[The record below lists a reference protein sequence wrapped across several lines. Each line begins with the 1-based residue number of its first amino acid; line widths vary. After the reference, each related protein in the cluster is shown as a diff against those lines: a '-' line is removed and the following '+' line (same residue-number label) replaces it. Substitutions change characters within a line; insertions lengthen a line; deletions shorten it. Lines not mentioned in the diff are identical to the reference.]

1 MTPDICHVV
10 ILYVLE
16 TLYIHAFTHRN
27 LDVNQIGLLHIDA
40 ENQGARLSDAN
51 AHFGFKEMMYLTTCN
66 RVEFTFVADQNIS
79 TKDFLSFLYPEMER
93 AHLDELCQ
101 KVEVFHKADAV
112 KHALSVASSIDSM
125 IVGEREIITQV
136 RGAYEASKSYGLTG
150 DFIRL
155 LTRKVI
161 ETAKK
166 VYTETNIA
174 KKPVSVVSLAY
185 HKLRNL
191 NIALDAKFVIVGA
204 GLTNTTM
211 CKFLKKHGYSNFVVF
226 NRSIENAEKLAN
238 DIGGK
243 AFSLAELGEYQDGFD
258 VLLTCTGADKHL
270 IDVPAYKQLLNG
282 DNDRKTIVDIAIP
295 SDIDPEVV
303 RLYNTNYV
311 SIDYLQKVSD
321 DNLKVRSGEVIQVK
335 KILEEA
341 NVAFM
346 QLTKERN
353 VELAMKEVPKQV
365 KEIRRTAVAEVFKS
379 DIENMD
385 PETREVF
392 DRVLGYVEKKYISGP
407 MKLAKEIILKNNA
420 SS

>member
-1 MTPDICHVV
+1 
-10 ILYVLE
+10 VLE
-16 TLYIHAFTHRN
+16 TLYIHAFTHHN

-40 ENQGARLSDAN
+40 ADQEKRLGAAKS
-51 AHFGFKEMMYLTTCN
+51 HFACKEMMFLSTCN
-66 RVEFTFVADQNIS
+66 RVEFTIVSDQNI
-79 TKDFLSFLYPEMER
+79 TTEELLFVLYPEVSTKN
-93 AHLDELCQ
+93 Q
-101 KVEVFHKADAV
+101 KVLCEKSEVFTQSAAV
-112 KHALSVASSIDSM
+112 RHALSVASSIDSM

-136 RGAYEASKSYGLTG
+136 RSAFETSRSQGLTG

-185 HKLRNL
+185 HKLKSL
-191 NIALDAKFVIVGA
+191 NISLDARILIVGA

-226 NRSIENAEKLAN
+226 NRSVQNGNKLAS
-238 DIGGK
+238 DIRGE
-243 AFSLAELGEYQDGFD
+243 AFPLTELNHYRGGFD
-258 VLLTCTGADKHL
+258 VLLTCTGANKHL
-270 IDVPAYKQLLNG
+270 IDVSIYKGLLNG
-282 DNDRKTIVDIAIP
+282 DKERKTIIDIAIP
-295 SDIDPEVV
+295 SDIDPLVIDSFE
-303 RLYNTNYV
+303 TNYV

-321 DNLKVRSGEVIQVK
+321 DNLKVRGAEVSQVQ
-335 KILEEA
+335 KILEQA
-341 NVAFM
+341 LIAFT

-353 VELAMKEVPKQV
+353 VEIAMKEVPKQV
-365 KEIRRTAVAEVFKS
+365 KEIRRAAVSEVFKS
-379 DIENMD
+379 DLENMD
-385 PETREVF
+385 AETREVF
-392 DRVLGYVEKKYISGP
+392 DKVLGYVEKKYISGP

>member
-1 MTPDICHVV
+1 
-10 ILYVLE
+10 VLE
-16 TLYIHAFTHRN
+16 TLYIHAFTHHN

-40 ENQGARLSDAN
+40 ADQEKRLGAAKS
-51 AHFGFKEMMYLTTCN
+51 HFACKEMMFLSTCN
-66 RVEFTFVADQNIS
+66 RVEFTIVSDQNI
-79 TKDFLSFLYPEMER
+79 TTEELLFVLYPEVSTEN
-93 AHLDELCQ
+93 Q
-101 KVEVFHKADAV
+101 KVLCEKSEVFTHSAAV
-112 KHALSVASSIDSM
+112 RHALSVASSIDSM

-136 RGAYEASKSYGLTG
+136 RSAFETSRSQGLTG

-185 HKLRNL
+185 HKLKSL
-191 NIALDAKFVIVGA
+191 NISLDARILIVGA

-226 NRSIENAEKLAN
+226 NRSVQNGNKLAS
-238 DIGGK
+238 DIRGE
-243 AFSLAELGEYQDGFD
+243 AFPLTELNHYRGGFD
-258 VLLTCTGADKHL
+258 VLLTCTGANKHL
-270 IDVPAYKQLLNG
+270 IDVSIYKGLLNG
-282 DNDRKTIVDIAIP
+282 DKERKTIIDIAIP
-295 SDIDPEVV
+295 SDIDPLVIDSFE
-303 RLYNTNYV
+303 TNYV

-321 DNLKVRSGEVIQVK
+321 DNLKVRGAEVSQVQ
-335 KILEEA
+335 KILEQA
-341 NVAFM
+341 LIAFT

-353 VELAMKEVPKQV
+353 VEIAMKEVPKQV
-365 KEIRRTAVAEVFKS
+365 KEIRRAAVSEVFKS
-379 DIENMD
+379 DLENMD
-385 PETREVF
+385 AETREVF
-392 DRVLGYVEKKYISGP
+392 DKVLGYVEKKYISGP

>member
-1 MTPDICHVV
+1 M
-10 ILYVLE
+10 LE

-40 ENQGARLSDAN
+40 ANQGARLLKAKE
-51 AHFGFKEMMYLTTCN
+51 HFACKEMMYLTTCN
-66 RVEFTFVADQNIS
+66 RVEFTFVSSQSIS
-79 TKDFLSFLYPEMER
+79 TKQFLDFLYPEMNE
-93 AHLDELCQ
+93 ENKNQLCQ
-101 KVEVFHKADAV
+101 NAEIFISEDAV

-136 RGAYEASKSYGLTG
+136 RNAFESSKSNRLTG

-155 LTRKVI
+155 LTKKVI

-185 HKLRNL
+185 HKLKSL
-191 NIALDAKFVIVGA
+191 NISLDSRILIIGA
-204 GLTNTTM
+204 GLTNNTM

-226 NRSIENAEKLAN
+226 NRSKENAAKLAR

-243 AFSLAELGEYQDGFD
+243 PFGLEDLKNYKGGFD
-258 VLLTCTGADKHL
+258 VLLTCTGADTH
-270 IDVPAYKQLLNG
+270 IVDVPLYRSLVIG
-282 DNDRKTIVDIAIP
+282 ENDRKTIIDIAIP
-295 SDIDPEVV
+295 SDISPAVIDAFD
-303 RLYNTNYV
+303 TNYV

-321 DNLKVRSGEVIQVK
+321 DNLKVRSEEVGQVE

-341 NVAFM
+341 RIVFT

-353 VELAMKEVPKQV
+353 VELAMKEVPKQI
-365 KEIRRTAVAEVFKS
+365 KEIRRAAVSEVFKN
-379 DIENMD
+379 DIDNMD

>member
-1 MTPDICHVV
+1 
-10 ILYVLE
+10 VLE
-16 TLYIHAFTHRN
+16 TLYIHAFTHHN

-40 ENQGARLSDAN
+40 ADQEKRLGAAKS
-51 AHFGFKEMMYLTTCN
+51 HFACKEMMFLSTCN
-66 RVEFTFVADQNIS
+66 RVEFTIVSDQNI
-79 TKDFLSFLYPEMER
+79 TTEELLFVLYPEVSTEN
-93 AHLDELCQ
+93 Q
-101 KVEVFHKADAV
+101 KVLCEKSEVFTHSAAV
-112 KHALSVASSIDSM
+112 RHALSVASSIDSM

-136 RGAYEASKSYGLTG
+136 RSAFETSRSQGLTG

-185 HKLRNL
+185 HKLKSL
-191 NIALDAKFVIVGA
+191 NISLDARILIVGA

-226 NRSIENAEKLAN
+226 NRSVQNGNKLAS
-238 DIGGK
+238 DIRGE
-243 AFSLAELGEYQDGFD
+243 AFPLTELNHYRGGFD
-258 VLLTCTGADKHL
+258 VLLTCTGANKHL
-270 IDVPAYKQLLNG
+270 IDISIYKGLLNG
-282 DNDRKTIVDIAIP
+282 DKERKTIIDIAIP
-295 SDIDPEVV
+295 SDIDPLVIDSFE
-303 RLYNTNYV
+303 TNYV

-321 DNLKVRSGEVIQVK
+321 DNLKVRGAEVSQVQ
-335 KILEEA
+335 KILEQA
-341 NVAFM
+341 LIAFT

-353 VELAMKEVPKQV
+353 VEIAMKEVPKQV
-365 KEIRRTAVAEVFKS
+365 KEIRRAAVSEVFKS

-385 PETREVF
+385 AETREVF
-392 DRVLGYVEKKYISGP
+392 DKVLGYVEKKYISGP

>member
-1 MTPDICHVV
+1 M
-10 ILYVLE
+10 LE

-40 ENQGARLSDAN
+40 ENQHVRLSRAK
-51 AHFGFKEMMYLTTCN
+51 AHFRFREMMYLTTCN

-79 TKDFLSFLYPEMER
+79 SQEFLSYLYPEMEFKDM
-93 AHLDELCQ
+93 DELCQ
-101 KVEVFHKADAV
+101 KVEVFYKDDAV

-136 RGAYEASKSYGLTG
+136 RGAYESSKSYGLTG

-185 HKLRNL
+185 HKLRDL
-191 NIALDAKFVIVGA
+191 NISLDARFLIVGA

-226 NRSIENAEKLAN
+226 NRSIENAEKLAD

-243 AFSLAELGEYQDGFD
+243 AFSLKEIDQYKDGFD

-270 IDVPAYKQLLNG
+270 IDVSIYKHLLNG
-282 DNDRKTIVDIAIP
+282 EEERKTIIDIAIP
-295 SDIDPEVV
+295 SDINPEVI
-303 RLYNTNYV
+303 RSFDTNYV

-321 DNLKVRSGEVIQVK
+321 DNLKVRGEEVIQVK

-353 VELAMKEVPKQV
+353 VEIAMKEVPKQI
-365 KEIRRTAVAEVFKS
+365 KEIRRTAVSEVFKS
-379 DIENMD
+379 DMENMD

-392 DRVLGYVEKKYISGP
+392 DKVLGYVEKKYISGP

>member
-1 MTPDICHVV
+1 MTNDICSVFKRH
-10 ILYVLE
+10 VLE
-16 TLYIHAFTHRN
+16 TLYIHAFTHHN

-40 ENQGARLSDAN
+40 ADQKRRLGAAKS
-51 AHFGFKEMMYLTTCN
+51 HFACKEMMFLSTCN
-66 RVEFTFVADQNIS
+66 RVEFTIVSDQNI
-79 TKDFLSFLYPEMER
+79 TTEELLFVLYPEVGTENQK
-93 AHLDELCQ
+93 LLCE
-101 KVEVFHKADAV
+101 KSEVFTHSAAV
-112 KHALSVASSIDSM
+112 RHALSVASSIDSM

-136 RGAYEASKSYGLTG
+136 RSAFETSRSQGLTG

-185 HKLRNL
+185 HKLKSL
-191 NIALDAKFVIVGA
+191 NISLDARILIVGA

-226 NRSIENAEKLAN
+226 NRSIENAEKLAD

-243 AFSLAELGEYQDGFD
+243 AFSLKEIDQYKDGFD

-270 IDVPAYKQLLNG
+270 IDVSIYKHLLNG
-282 DNDRKTIVDIAIP
+282 EEERKTIIDIAIP
-295 SDIDPEVV
+295 SDINPEVI
-303 RLYNTNYV
+303 RSFDTNYV

-321 DNLKVRSGEVIQVK
+321 DNLKVRGEEVIQVK

-353 VELAMKEVPKQV
+353 VEIAMKEVPKQI
-365 KEIRRTAVAEVFKS
+365 KEIRKTAVSEVFKS

-385 PETREVF
+385 AETREVF
-392 DRVLGYVEKKYISGP
+392 DKVLGYVEKKYISGP

>member
-1 MTPDICHVV
+1 M
-10 ILYVLE
+10 LE
-16 TLYIHAFTHRN
+16 TLYIHAFTHHN

-40 ENQGARLSDAN
+40 ADQEKRLGAAKS
-51 AHFGFKEMMYLTTCN
+51 HFACKEMMFLSTCN
-66 RVEFTFVADQNIS
+66 RVEFTIVSDQNI
-79 TKDFLSFLYPEMER
+79 TTEELLFVLYPEVSTEN
-93 AHLDELCQ
+93 Q
-101 KVEVFHKADAV
+101 KVLCEKSEVFTHSAAV
-112 KHALSVASSIDSM
+112 RHALSVASSIDSM

-136 RGAYEASKSYGLTG
+136 RSAFETSRSQGLTG

-185 HKLRNL
+185 HKLKSL
-191 NIALDAKFVIVGA
+191 NISLDARILIVGA

-226 NRSIENAEKLAN
+226 NRSVQNGNKLAS
-238 DIGGK
+238 DIRGE
-243 AFSLAELGEYQDGFD
+243 AFPLTELNHYRGGFD
-258 VLLTCTGADKHL
+258 VLLTCTGANKHL
-270 IDVPAYKQLLNG
+270 IDVSIYKGLLNG
-282 DNDRKTIVDIAIP
+282 DKERKTIIDIAIP
-295 SDIDPEVV
+295 SDMDPLVIDSFE
-303 RLYNTNYV
+303 TNYV

-321 DNLKVRSGEVIQVK
+321 DNLKVRGAEVSQVQ
-335 KILEEA
+335 KILEQA
-341 NVAFM
+341 LIAFT

-353 VELAMKEVPKQV
+353 VEIAMKEVPKQV
-365 KEIRRTAVAEVFKS
+365 KEIRRAAVSEVFKS

-385 PETREVF
+385 AETREVF
-392 DRVLGYVEKKYISGP
+392 DKVLGYVEKKYISGP

>member
-1 MTPDICHVV
+1 
-10 ILYVLE
+10 VLE
-16 TLYIHAFTHRN
+16 TLYIHAFTHHN

-40 ENQGARLSDAN
+40 ADQEKRLGAAKS
-51 AHFGFKEMMYLTTCN
+51 HFACKEMMFLSTCN
-66 RVEFTFVADQNIS
+66 RVEFTIVSDQNI
-79 TKDFLSFLYPEMER
+79 TTEELLFVLYPEVSTEN
-93 AHLDELCQ
+93 Q
-101 KVEVFHKADAV
+101 KVLCEKSEVFTHSAAV
-112 KHALSVASSIDSM
+112 RHALSVASSIDSM

-136 RGAYEASKSYGLTG
+136 RSAFETSRSQGLTG

-185 HKLRNL
+185 HKLKSL
-191 NIALDAKFVIVGA
+191 NISLDARILIVGA

-226 NRSIENAEKLAN
+226 NRSVQNGNKLAS
-238 DIGGK
+238 DIRGE
-243 AFSLAELGEYQDGFD
+243 AFPLTELNHYRGGFD
-258 VLLTCTGADKHL
+258 VLLTCTGANKHL
-270 IDVPAYKQLLNG
+270 IDVSIYKGLLNG
-282 DNDRKTIVDIAIP
+282 DKERKTIIDIAIP
-295 SDIDPEVV
+295 SDIDPLVIDSFE
-303 RLYNTNYV
+303 TNYV

-321 DNLKVRSGEVIQVK
+321 DNLKVRGAEVSQVQ
-335 KILEEA
+335 KILEQA
-341 NVAFM
+341 LIAFT

-353 VELAMKEVPKQV
+353 VEIAMKEVPKQV
-365 KEIRRTAVAEVFKS
+365 KEIRRAAVSEVFKS

-385 PETREVF
+385 AETREVF
-392 DRVLGYVEKKYISGP
+392 DKVLGYVEKKYISGP

>member
-1 MTPDICHVV
+1 M
-10 ILYVLE
+10 LE
-16 TLYIHAFTHRN
+16 TLYIHAFTHHN

-40 ENQGARLSDAN
+40 ADQEKRLGAAKS
-51 AHFGFKEMMYLTTCN
+51 HFACKEMMFLSTCN
-66 RVEFTFVADQNIS
+66 RVEFTIVSDQNI
-79 TKDFLSFLYPEMER
+79 TTEELLFVLYPEVSTEN
-93 AHLDELCQ
+93 Q
-101 KVEVFHKADAV
+101 KVLCEKSEVFTHSAAV
-112 KHALSVASSIDSM
+112 RHALSVATSIDSM

-136 RGAYEASKSYGLTG
+136 RSAFETSRSQGLTG

-185 HKLRNL
+185 HKLKSL
-191 NIALDAKFVIVGA
+191 NISLDARILIVGA

-226 NRSIENAEKLAN
+226 NRSVQNGNKLAS
-238 DIGGK
+238 DIRGE
-243 AFSLAELGEYQDGFD
+243 AFPLTELNHYRGGFD
-258 VLLTCTGADKHL
+258 VLLTCTGANKHL
-270 IDVPAYKQLLNG
+270 IDVSIYKGLLNG
-282 DNDRKTIVDIAIP
+282 DKERKTIIDIAIP
-295 SDIDPEVV
+295 SDIDPLVIDSFE
-303 RLYNTNYV
+303 TNYV

-321 DNLKVRSGEVIQVK
+321 DNLKVRGAEVSQVQ
-335 KILEEA
+335 KILEQA
-341 NVAFM
+341 LIAFT

-353 VELAMKEVPKQV
+353 VEIAMKEVPKQV
-365 KEIRRTAVAEVFKS
+365 KEIRRAAVSEVFKS

-385 PETREVF
+385 AETREVF
-392 DRVLGYVEKKYISGP
+392 DKVLGYVEKKYISGP

>member
-1 MTPDICHVV
+1 
-10 ILYVLE
+10 VLE
-16 TLYIHAFTHRN
+16 TLYIHAFTHHN

-40 ENQGARLSDAN
+40 ADQEKRLGAAKS
-51 AHFGFKEMMYLTTCN
+51 HFACKEMMFLSTCN
-66 RVEFTFVADQNIS
+66 RVEFTIVSDQNI
-79 TKDFLSFLYPEMER
+79 TTEELLFVLYPEVSTEN
-93 AHLDELCQ
+93 Q
-101 KVEVFHKADAV
+101 KVLCEKSEVFTHSAAV
-112 KHALSVASSIDSM
+112 RHALSVASSIDSM

-136 RGAYEASKSYGLTG
+136 RSAFETSRSQGLTG

-185 HKLRNL
+185 HKLKSL
-191 NIALDAKFVIVGA
+191 NISLDARILIVGA

-226 NRSIENAEKLAN
+226 NRSVQNGNKLAS
-238 DIGGK
+238 DIRGE
-243 AFSLAELGEYQDGFD
+243 AFPLTELNHYRGGFD
-258 VLLTCTGADKHL
+258 VLLTCTGANKHL
-270 IDVPAYKQLLNG
+270 IDVSIYKGLLNG
-282 DNDRKTIVDIAIP
+282 DKERKTIIDIAIP
-295 SDIDPEVV
+295 SDIDPLVIDSFEA
-303 RLYNTNYV
+303 NYV

-321 DNLKVRSGEVIQVK
+321 DNLKVRGAEVSQVQ
-335 KILEEA
+335 KILEQA
-341 NVAFM
+341 LIAFT

-353 VELAMKEVPKQV
+353 VEIAMKEVPKQV
-365 KEIRRTAVAEVFKS
+365 KEIRRAAVSEVFKS
-379 DIENMD
+379 DLENMD
-385 PETREVF
+385 AETREVF
-392 DRVLGYVEKKYISGP
+392 DKVLGYVEKKYISGP

>member
-1 MTPDICHVV
+1 M
-10 ILYVLE
+10 LE
-16 TLYIHAFTHRN
+16 TLYIHAFTHHN

-40 ENQGARLSDAN
+40 ADQDKRLGSAKL
-51 AHFGFKEMMYLTTCN
+51 HFEFKEMMFLSTCN
-66 RVEFTFVADQNIS
+66 RVEFTIVSDQNIT
-79 TKDFLSFLYPEMER
+79 TKELLAVLYPELSAEN
-93 AHLDELCQ
+93 Q
-101 KVEVFHKADAV
+101 KVLCDKSEVFNEARAV

-136 RGAYEASKSYGLTG
+136 RSAYETSRSQGLTG

-185 HKLRNL
+185 HKLKSL
-191 NIALDAKFVIVGA
+191 SISLDARILIVGA

-226 NRSIENAEKLAN
+226 NRSVDNANKLSI
-238 DIGGK
+238 DIGGE
-243 AFSLAELGEYQDGFD
+243 AFALTELKNYRGGFD
-258 VLLTCTGADKHL
+258 VLLTCTGADKHI
-270 IDVPAYKQLLNG
+270 IDVNIYQALLNG
-282 DNDRKTIVDIAIP
+282 DKERKTIIDIAIP
-295 SDIDPEVV
+295 SDIDPNVIDSFE
-303 RLYNTNYV
+303 TNYV
-311 SIDYLQKVSD
+311 SIDYLQKISD
-321 DNLKVRSGEVIQVK
+321 DNLKIRGEEVRQVE
-335 KILEEA
+335 KILEQA
-341 NVAFM
+341 LIAFT

-353 VELAMKEVPKQV
+353 VELAMKEVPEQI
-365 KEIRRTAVAEVFKS
+365 KEIRRTAVSEVFKS

-385 PETREVF
+385 AETREVF
-392 DRVLGYVEKKYISGP
+392 DKVLGYVEKKYISGP

-420 SS
+420 

>member
-1 MTPDICHVV
+1 M
-10 ILYVLE
+10 LE
-16 TLYIHAFTHRN
+16 TLYIHAFTHHN

-40 ENQGARLSDAN
+40 ADQEKRLGAAKS
-51 AHFGFKEMMYLTTCN
+51 HFACKEMMFLSTCN
-66 RVEFTFVADQNIS
+66 RVEFTIVSDQNI
-79 TKDFLSFLYPEMER
+79 TTEELLFVLYPEVSTEN
-93 AHLDELCQ
+93 Q
-101 KVEVFHKADAV
+101 KVLCEKSEVFTHSAAV
-112 KHALSVASSIDSM
+112 RHALSVASSIDSM

-136 RGAYEASKSYGLTG
+136 RSAFETSRSQGLTG

-185 HKLRNL
+185 HKLKSL
-191 NIALDAKFVIVGA
+191 NISLDARILIVGA

-226 NRSIENAEKLAN
+226 NRSVQNGNKLAS
-238 DIGGK
+238 DIRGE
-243 AFSLAELGEYQDGFD
+243 AFPLTELNHYRGGFD
-258 VLLTCTGADKHL
+258 VLLTCTGANKHL
-270 IDVPAYKQLLNG
+270 IDVSIYKGLLNG
-282 DNDRKTIVDIAIP
+282 DKERKTIIDIAIP
-295 SDIDPEVV
+295 SDIDPLVIDSFE
-303 RLYNTNYV
+303 TNYV

-321 DNLKVRSGEVIQVK
+321 DNLKVRGAEVSQVQ
-335 KILEEA
+335 KILEQA
-341 NVAFM
+341 LIAFT

-353 VELAMKEVPKQV
+353 VEIAMKEVPKQV
-365 KEIRRTAVAEVFKS
+365 KEIRRAAVSEVFKS
-379 DIENMD
+379 DLENMD
-385 PETREVF
+385 AETREVF
-392 DRVLGYVEKKYISGP
+392 DKVLGYVEKKYISGP

>member
-1 MTPDICHVV
+1 
-10 ILYVLE
+10 VLE

-40 ENQGARLSDAN
+40 ENQRARLSKAK
-51 AHFGFKEMMYLTTCN
+51 AHFDFREMMYLTTCN

-79 TKDFLSFLYPEMER
+79 SQEFLSYLYPEMEFKDM
-93 AHLDELCQ
+93 DELCQ
-101 KVEVFHKADAV
+101 KVEVFHKDDAV

-136 RGAYEASKSYGLTG
+136 RGAYESSKSYGLTG

-185 HKLRNL
+185 HKLRDL
-191 NIALDAKFVIVGA
+191 NISLDARFLIVGA

-226 NRSIENAEKLAN
+226 NRSIENAEKLAD

-243 AFSLAELGEYQDGFD
+243 AFPLKALDQYKDGFD
-258 VLLTCTGADKHL
+258 VLLTCTGAEKHL
-270 IDVPAYKQLLNG
+270 IDVSIYKRLLNG
-282 DNDRKTIVDIAIP
+282 EEERKTIIDIAIP
-295 SDIDPEVV
+295 SDIDPEVI
-303 RLYNTNYV
+303 RSFDTNYV

-321 DNLKVRSGEVIQVK
+321 DNLKVRGEEVIQVK

-341 NVAFM
+341 NSAFL

-353 VELAMKEVPKQV
+353 VEIAMKEVPKQI
-365 KEIRRTAVAEVFKS
+365 KEIRRTAVSEVFKT

-392 DRVLGYVEKKYISGP
+392 DKVLGYVEKKYISGP

>member
-1 MTPDICHVV
+1 M
-10 ILYVLE
+10 LE
-16 TLYIHAFTHRN
+16 TLYIHAFTHHN

-40 ENQGARLSDAN
+40 ADQEKRLGAAKSHFACKEIMFLS
-51 AHFGFKEMMYLTTCN
+51 TCN
-66 RVEFTFVADQNIS
+66 RVEFTIVSDQNI
-79 TKDFLSFLYPEMER
+79 TTEELLFVLYPEVSTEN
-93 AHLDELCQ
+93 Q
-101 KVEVFHKADAV
+101 KVLCEKSEVFTHSAAV
-112 KHALSVASSIDSM
+112 RHALSVASSIDSM

-136 RGAYEASKSYGLTG
+136 RSAFETSRSQGLTG

-185 HKLRNL
+185 HKLKSL
-191 NIALDAKFVIVGA
+191 NISLDARILIVGA

-226 NRSIENAEKLAN
+226 NRSVQNGNKLAS
-238 DIGGK
+238 DIRGE
-243 AFSLAELGEYQDGFD
+243 AFPLTELNHYRGGFD
-258 VLLTCTGADKHL
+258 VLLTCTGANKHL
-270 IDVPAYKQLLNG
+270 IDVSIYKGLLNG
-282 DNDRKTIVDIAIP
+282 DKERKTIIDIAIP
-295 SDIDPEVV
+295 SDIDPLVIDSFE
-303 RLYNTNYV
+303 TNYV

-321 DNLKVRSGEVIQVK
+321 DNLKVRGAEVSQVQ
-335 KILEEA
+335 KILEQA
-341 NVAFM
+341 LIAFT

-353 VELAMKEVPKQV
+353 VEIAMKEVPKQV
-365 KEIRRTAVAEVFKS
+365 KEIRRAAVSEVFKS

-385 PETREVF
+385 AETREVF
-392 DRVLGYVEKKYISGP
+392 DKVLGYVEKKYISGP

>member
-1 MTPDICHVV
+1 
-10 ILYVLE
+10 VLE

-40 ENQGARLSDAN
+40 ENQRARLSKAK
-51 AHFGFKEMMYLTTCN
+51 AHFGFREMMYLTTCN

-79 TKDFLSFLYPEMER
+79 SQEFLSYLYPEMEFKDM
-93 AHLDELCQ
+93 DELCQ
-101 KVEVFHKADAV
+101 KVEVFHKDDAV

-136 RGAYEASKSYGLTG
+136 RGAYESSKSYGLTG

-185 HKLRNL
+185 HKLRDL
-191 NIALDAKFVIVGA
+191 NISLDARFLIVGA

-226 NRSIENAEKLAN
+226 NRSIENAEKLAD

-243 AFSLAELGEYQDGFD
+243 AFPLKALDQYKDGFD
-258 VLLTCTGADKHL
+258 VLLTCTGAEKHL
-270 IDVPAYKQLLNG
+270 IDVSIYKRLLNG
-282 DNDRKTIVDIAIP
+282 EEERKTIIDIAIP
-295 SDIDPEVV
+295 SDIDPEVI
-303 RLYNTNYV
+303 RSFDTNYV

-321 DNLKVRSGEVIQVK
+321 DNLKVRGGEVIQVK

-341 NVAFM
+341 NSAFL

-353 VELAMKEVPKQV
+353 VEIAMKEVPKQI
-365 KEIRRTAVAEVFKS
+365 KEIRRTAVSEVFKT

-392 DRVLGYVEKKYISGP
+392 DKVLGYVEKKYISGP

>member
-1 MTPDICHVV
+1 M
-10 ILYVLE
+10 LE
-16 TLYIHAFTHRN
+16 TLYIHAFTHHN

-40 ENQGARLSDAN
+40 ADQEKRLGAAKSHFACKEIMFLS
-51 AHFGFKEMMYLTTCN
+51 TCN
-66 RVEFTFVADQNIS
+66 RVEFTIVSDQNI
-79 TKDFLSFLYPEMER
+79 TTEELLFVLYPEVSTEN
-93 AHLDELCQ
+93 Q
-101 KVEVFHKADAV
+101 KVLCEKSEVFTHSAAV
-112 KHALSVASSIDSM
+112 RHALSVASSIDSM

-136 RGAYEASKSYGLTG
+136 RSAFETSRSQGLTG

-185 HKLRNL
+185 HKLKSL
-191 NIALDAKFVIVGA
+191 NISLDARILIVGA

-226 NRSIENAEKLAN
+226 NRSVQNGNKLAS
-238 DIGGK
+238 DIRGE
-243 AFSLAELGEYQDGFD
+243 AFPLTELNHYRGGFD
-258 VLLTCTGADKHL
+258 VLLTCTGANKHL
-270 IDVPAYKQLLNG
+270 IDVSIYKGLLNG
-282 DNDRKTIVDIAIP
+282 DKERKTIIDIAIP
-295 SDIDPEVV
+295 SDIDPLVIDSFE
-303 RLYNTNYV
+303 TNYV
-311 SIDYLQKVSD
+311 SIDYLQKVSE
-321 DNLKVRSGEVIQVK
+321 DNLKVRGAEVSQVQ
-335 KILEEA
+335 KILEQA
-341 NVAFM
+341 LIAFT

-353 VELAMKEVPKQV
+353 VEIAMKEVPKQV
-365 KEIRRTAVAEVFKS
+365 KEIRRAAVSEVFKS

-385 PETREVF
+385 AETREVF
-392 DRVLGYVEKKYISGP
+392 DKVLGYVEKKYISGP

>member
-1 MTPDICHVV
+1 M
-10 ILYVLE
+10 LE
-16 TLYIHAFTHRN
+16 TLYIHAFTHHN
-27 LDVNQIGLLHIDA
+27 LDVNQIGELHIDA
-40 ENQGARLSDAN
+40 ADQEKRLGAAKS
-51 AHFGFKEMMYLTTCN
+51 HFACKEMMFLSTCN
-66 RVEFTFVADQNIS
+66 RVEFTIVSDQNI
-79 TKDFLSFLYPEMER
+79 TTEELLFVLYPEVSTEN
-93 AHLDELCQ
+93 Q
-101 KVEVFHKADAV
+101 KVLCEKSEVFTHSAAV
-112 KHALSVASSIDSM
+112 RHALSVASSIDSM

-136 RGAYEASKSYGLTG
+136 RSAFETSRSQGLTG

-185 HKLRNL
+185 HKLKSL
-191 NIALDAKFVIVGA
+191 NISLDARILIVGA

-226 NRSIENAEKLAN
+226 NRSVQNGNKLAS
-238 DIGGK
+238 DIRGE
-243 AFSLAELGEYQDGFD
+243 AFPLTELNHYRGGFD
-258 VLLTCTGADKHL
+258 VLLTCTGANKHL
-270 IDVPAYKQLLNG
+270 IDVSIYKGLLNG
-282 DNDRKTIVDIAIP
+282 DKERKTIIDIAIP
-295 SDIDPEVV
+295 SDIDPLVIDSFE
-303 RLYNTNYV
+303 TNYV

-321 DNLKVRSGEVIQVK
+321 DNLKVRGAEVSQVQ
-335 KILEEA
+335 KILEQA
-341 NVAFM
+341 LIAFT

-353 VELAMKEVPKQV
+353 VEIAMKEVPKQV
-365 KEIRRTAVAEVFKS
+365 KEIRRAAVSEVFKS

-385 PETREVF
+385 AETREVF
-392 DRVLGYVEKKYISGP
+392 DKVLGYVEKKYISGP

>member
-1 MTPDICHVV
+1 M
-10 ILYVLE
+10 LE

-40 ENQGARLSDAN
+40 ENQRARLSKAK
-51 AHFGFKEMMYLTTCN
+51 AHFDFREMMYLTTCN

-79 TKDFLSFLYPEMER
+79 SQEFLSYLYPEMEFKDM
-93 AHLDELCQ
+93 DELCQ
-101 KVEVFHKADAV
+101 KVEVFHKDDAV

-136 RGAYEASKSYGLTG
+136 RGAYESSKSYGLTG

-185 HKLRNL
+185 HKLRDL
-191 NIALDAKFVIVGA
+191 NISLDARFLIVGA

-226 NRSIENAEKLAN
+226 NRSIENAEKLAD

-243 AFSLAELGEYQDGFD
+243 AFPLKALDQYKDGFD
-258 VLLTCTGADKHL
+258 VLLTCTGAEKHL
-270 IDVPAYKQLLNG
+270 IDVSIYKRLLNG
-282 DNDRKTIVDIAIP
+282 EEERKTIIDIAIP
-295 SDIDPEVV
+295 SDIDPEVI
-303 RLYNTNYV
+303 RSFDTNYV

-321 DNLKVRSGEVIQVK
+321 DNLKVRGGEVIQVK

-341 NVAFM
+341 NSAFL

-353 VELAMKEVPKQV
+353 VEIAMKEVPKQI
-365 KEIRRTAVAEVFKS
+365 KEIRRTAVSEVFKT

-392 DRVLGYVEKKYISGP
+392 DKVLGYVEKKYISGP

>member
-1 MTPDICHVV
+1 
-10 ILYVLE
+10 
-16 TLYIHAFTHRN
+16 
-27 LDVNQIGLLHIDA
+27 
-40 ENQGARLSDAN
+40 
-51 AHFGFKEMMYLTTCN
+51 
-66 RVEFTFVADQNIS
+66 
-79 TKDFLSFLYPEMER
+79 MER
-93 AHLDELCQ
+93 VHLDELCQ

-211 CKFLKKHGYSNFVVF
+211 CKFLKKHGYSNFVIF

-270 IDVPAYKQLLNG
+270 IDVPAYKQLL
-282 DNDRKTIVDIAIP
+282 
-295 SDIDPEVV
+295 
-303 RLYNTNYV
+303 
-311 SIDYLQKVSD
+311 
-321 DNLKVRSGEVIQVK
+321 
-335 KILEEA
+335 
-341 NVAFM
+341 
-346 QLTKERN
+346 
-353 VELAMKEVPKQV
+353 
-365 KEIRRTAVAEVFKS
+365 
-379 DIENMD
+379 
-385 PETREVF
+385 
-392 DRVLGYVEKKYISGP
+392 
-407 MKLAKEIILKNNA
+407 KLATWRYHR
-420 SS
+420 

>member
-1 MTPDICHVV
+1 M
-10 ILYVLE
+10 LE

-40 ENQGARLSDAN
+40 VDQASRLVN
-51 AHFGFKEMMYLTTCN
+51 AKEHFACKEMMYLSTCN
-66 RVEFTFVADQNIS
+66 RVEFTFVSSQNIS
-79 TKDFLSFLYPEMER
+79 TKEFLAFLYSE
-93 AHLDELCQ
+93 LDSKQQDQLFQ
-101 KVEVFHKADAV
+101 NSEVFSEEEAV

-136 RGAYEASKSYGLTG
+136 RSAFEASRSQGLTG

-185 HKLRNL
+185 HKLKRL
-191 NIALDAKFVIVGA
+191 NISLDARILIVGA
-204 GLTNTTM
+204 GMTNTTM

-226 NRSIENAEKLAN
+226 NRSIENANKLAT
-238 DIGGK
+238 DIGGE
-243 AFSLAELGEYQDGFD
+243 AFALPELNNYRGGFD

-270 IDVPAYKQLLNG
+270 IDVPIYQGLLNG
-282 DNDRKTIVDIAIP
+282 DKERKTIIDIAIP
-295 SDIDPEVV
+295 SDIEPKVIDSFD
-303 RLYNTNYV
+303 TNYV

-321 DNLKVRSGEVIQVK
+321 DNLKVRGEEVSQVE
-335 KILEEA
+335 KILEQA
-341 NVAFM
+341 LIAFT

-353 VELAMKEVPKQV
+353 VEIAMKEVPKQI
-365 KEIRRTAVAEVFKS
+365 KEIRRAAVSEVFKT

-392 DRVLGYVEKKYISGP
+392 DKVLGYVEKKYISGP

>member
-1 MTPDICHVV
+1 M
-10 ILYVLE
+10 LE

-40 ENQGARLSDAN
+40 ENQRARLSKAK
-51 AHFGFKEMMYLTTCN
+51 AHFDFREMMYLTTCN

-79 TKDFLSFLYPEMER
+79 SQEFLSYLYPEMEFKDM
-93 AHLDELCQ
+93 DELCQ
-101 KVEVFHKADAV
+101 KVEVFHKDDAV

-136 RGAYEASKSYGLTG
+136 RGAYESSKSYGLTG

-185 HKLRNL
+185 HKLRDL
-191 NIALDAKFVIVGA
+191 NISLDARFLIVGA

-226 NRSIENAEKLAN
+226 NRSIENAEKLAD

-243 AFSLAELGEYQDGFD
+243 AFPLKALDQYKDGFD
-258 VLLTCTGADKHL
+258 VLLTCTGAEKHL
-270 IDVPAYKQLLNG
+270 IDVSIYKRLLNG
-282 DNDRKTIVDIAIP
+282 EEERKTIIDIAIP
-295 SDIDPEVV
+295 SDIDPEVI
-303 RLYNTNYV
+303 RSFDTNYV

-321 DNLKVRSGEVIQVK
+321 DNLKVRGEEVIQVK

-341 NVAFM
+341 NSAFL

-353 VELAMKEVPKQV
+353 VEIAMKEVPKQI
-365 KEIRRTAVAEVFKS
+365 KEIRRTAVSEVFKT

-392 DRVLGYVEKKYISGP
+392 DKVLGYVEKKYISGP

>member
-1 MTPDICHVV
+1 M
-10 ILYVLE
+10 LE
-16 TLYIHAFTHRN
+16 TLYIHAFTHHN

-40 ENQGARLSDAN
+40 ADQEKRLGAAKS
-51 AHFGFKEMMYLTTCN
+51 HFACKEMMFLSTCN
-66 RVEFTFVADQNIS
+66 RVEFTIVSDQNI
-79 TKDFLSFLYPEMER
+79 TTEELLFVLYPEVSTEN
-93 AHLDELCQ
+93 Q
-101 KVEVFHKADAV
+101 KVLCEKSEVFTHSAAV
-112 KHALSVASSIDSM
+112 RHALSVASSIDSM

-136 RGAYEASKSYGLTG
+136 RSAFETSRSQGLTG

-185 HKLRNL
+185 HKLKSL
-191 NIALDAKFVIVGA
+191 NISLDARILIVGA

-226 NRSIENAEKLAN
+226 NRSVQNGNKLAS
-238 DIGGK
+238 DIRGE
-243 AFSLAELGEYQDGFD
+243 AFPLTELNHYRGGFD
-258 VLLTCTGADKHL
+258 VLLTCTGANKHL
-270 IDVPAYKQLLNG
+270 IDVSIYKGLLNG
-282 DNDRKTIVDIAIP
+282 DKERKTIIDIAIP
-295 SDIDPEVV
+295 SDIDPLVIDSFE
-303 RLYNTNYV
+303 TNYV

-321 DNLKVRSGEVIQVK
+321 DNLKVRGAEVSQVQ
-335 KILEEA
+335 KILEQA
-341 NVAFM
+341 LIAFT

-353 VELAMKEVPKQV
+353 VEIAMKEVPKQV
-365 KEIRRTAVAEVFKS
+365 KEIRRAAVSEVFKS

-385 PETREVF
+385 AETREVF
-392 DRVLGYVEKKYISGP
+392 DKVLGYVEKKYISGP